1 MEEATIKNKK
11 LYVKGSAGI
20 GRVGSCMERTMIGQ
34 GICSRVDMG
43 NSIREIVL
51 INVIE
56 K

>member
-20 GRVGSCMERTMIGQ
+20 GRVGSGMERAMIGQ

-43 NSIREIVL
+43 SSSREIVL
-51 INVIE
+51 SSVIE